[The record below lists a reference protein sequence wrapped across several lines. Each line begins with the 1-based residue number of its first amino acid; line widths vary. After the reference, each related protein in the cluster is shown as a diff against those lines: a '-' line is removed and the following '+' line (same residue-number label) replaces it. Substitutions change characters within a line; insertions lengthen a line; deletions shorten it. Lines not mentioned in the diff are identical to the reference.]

1 MITKT
6 LIGLI
11 IVLIVTIAI
20 SYYMNKEGFDDASN
34 AATAYAYALSVTANN
49 VASTQLTTA
58 GTGDISVAIT
68 CYAVAEKSISDAIT
82 KTYNALADIK
92 TKIAAATPL
101 TAATAATPDPAKITL
116 VNNAIMDIIKAGE
129 YIKSACVSLTAIAT
143 KSTSLIPST
152 DPLRV
157 QLTDQT
163 TKMTTQSAL
172 MTRIIT
178 SISTKIN
185 AISTGAM
192 EDLTK
197 FAKETPPY
205 KSVTNLLTLSTPAPT
220 DTSTTTSIA
229 DDLLLLQTAA
239 TPIPAMT
246 SPEVIVWPDNDNNT
260 FRLEGKVM
268 NGPEMTVDIVKNLT
282 SPYEQMNDTRILVT
296 PTRSHIWSI
305 SKNMMTDKKEYY
317 IVKRAVPLSGI
328 LTPLGSFVYNKSGY
342 EDYWRNNRDRYGEDY
357 DESRKPN
364 LIYDED
370 GAYPKNENVDPDTT
384 LSQTA
389 YEAIELQK
397 RSKLL
402 EDIQKTVRNEVL
414 SARST
419 TPVEPGCDTVQT
431 ELIAQGQEYTDTCY
445 KGNKDTCYNDTEYK
459 CPKNPDGSCPPIPDM
474 TKFIKKDS
482 VPCWGCNIDY

>member
-11 IVLIVTIAI
+11 IVLIVTIAT

-34 AATAYAYALSVTANN
+34 AAYAYALSVIAYN
-49 VASTQLTTA
+49 VASTQLITATTA
-58 GTGDISVAIT
+58 DISLAIT

-92 TKIAAATPL
+92 TKIAALNATSD
-101 TAATAATPDPAKITL
+101 TAKI
-116 VNNAIMDIIKAGE
+116 NKDIIDIIGAGE

-152 DPLRV
+152 DPLKV

-172 MTRIIT
+172 MTLIIN

-185 AISTGAM
+185 GTSNGTDMKILFTQ
-192 EDLTK
+192 
-197 FAKETPPY
+197 FANEKPPY
-205 KSVTNLLTLSTPAPT
+205 TQLIKSLTLSTPAPT
-220 DTSTTTSIA
+220 ATSTTTTIA

-239 TPIPAMT
+239 IPIPAMT

-260 FRLEGKVM
+260 FRLEAKVI
-268 NGPEMTVDIVKNLT
+268 NGSQMTVDIVKNLT
-282 SPYEQMNDTRILVT
+282 SPYERMNTTGILVG
-296 PTRSHIWSI
+296 PTRSQIWSK
-305 SKNMMTDKKEYY
+305 SKNMMTDKTEYY
-317 IVKRAVPLSGI
+317 IVRHAVTLSGI

-357 DESRKPN
+357 DEDDEDTSRKPN

-384 LSQTA
+384 LSATA

-414 SARST
+414 AARST

>member
-34 AATAYAYALSVTANN
+34 AATAYGLSVTANN

-58 GTGDISVAIT
+58 TTGDISVAMT
-68 CYAVAEKSISDAIT
+68 CYSVAEKSISDAIT
-82 KTYNALADIK
+82 KTYNALPDIK
-92 TKIAAATPL
+92 TKIAALTP
-101 TAATAATPDPAKITL
+101 ATATAPPDANKISL
-116 VNNAIMDIIKAGE
+116 VNNAIMDFIRAGE
-129 YIKSACVSLTAIAT
+129 YIKLACVSLTAIVT
-143 KSTSLIPST
+143 KIASFTIAST
-152 DPLRV
+152 DPLKV
-157 QLTDQT
+157 QLTDQI
-163 TKMTTQSAL
+163 TKMTTQSTL
-172 MTRIIT
+172 ITSIIT
-178 SISTKIN
+178 SISTKN
-185 AISTGAM
+185 KGTSTDM
-192 EDLTK
+192 QTLLPS
-197 FAKETPPY
+197 FANETPPY
-205 KSVTNLLTLSTPAPT
+205 NTLIKSLTLSTPAPT
-220 DTSTTTSIA
+220 ATSATSTIA

-246 SPEVIVWPDNDNNT
+246 SPEVILWPDNDNNT
-260 FRLEGKVM
+260 FRLEGKVI
-268 NGPEMTVDIVKNLT
+268 NGPEMTVDIVKNVT
-282 SPYEQMNDTRILVT
+282 SPYERMNTTGILVG
-296 PTRSHIWSI
+296 PTRSEIWSK

-317 IVKRAVPLSGI
+317 IVRHAVTLSGI
-328 LTPLGSFVYNKSGY
+328 LTPLGSFTYKKSGT
-342 EDYWRNNRDRYGEDY
+342 EDDWRNNDNYGEDY
-357 DESRKPN
+357 DEDTSRKPH

-370 GAYPKNENVDPDTT
+370 GAYPKNENIDPDTT
-384 LSQTA
+384 LSATA
-389 YEAIELQK
+389 YQAIELQK

-414 SARST
+414 AARST